1 MKQGYFDYNQ
11 IISISITYGTVKY
24 QLYTM
29 YTAFEISFGYM
40 KQKSL
45 YQVSYTY
52 IINNG
57 ILMNSDVPP
66 VHQLW
71 GRFMECHIDGLTQD
85 WSIATANAPEI
96 PQFCARTSTYLFHL
110 HVFQKA
116 DIMKFIWA

>member
-1 MKQGYFDYNQ
+1 MINLAIKNETGVNGVKQGYFDYNQ

-52 IINNG
+52 NQQWYSHDE
-57 ILMNSDVPP
+57 L
-66 VHQLW
+66 
-71 GRFMECHIDGLTQD
+71 
-85 WSIATANAPEI
+85 
-96 PQFCARTSTYLFHL
+96 
-110 HVFQKA
+110 
-116 DIMKFIWA
+116 